1 MYARPVSLFGT
12 LLVACAALYAQA
24 AVVYAWL
31 WLYRSRRDDVS
42 LAMSITAAGCTVF
55 ALGAVFL
62 TAEVS
67 STTAELGARLAYAG
81 SFVAAPGFFFVALQV
96 AGIRHPRLLP
106 HATVAA
112 SLAATA
118 LALAGA
124 VHDPGSVRPTMGH
137 EPDLTALGSLLI
149 TVAVASMVVALLV
162 LARAWSRR
170 AGARWILVGA
180 APGAIGATIEQ
191 VARLYGYEPVFALTV
206 LGTFLMLVS
215 SWVLLRRFAAV
226 GDRLRAQNAALEAS
240 HAALLRAQND
250 RSRAEH
256 LADVGELSVVLA
268 AEISRPMASLRRSVA
283 HLDAETVEAGEARA
297 TLDEIDAETRH
308 LNHLIRDLLVFARP
322 SQEDR
327 LEVSVA
333 TLIDDAL
340 RDVRA
345 QTRTSVP
352 ATLELDPSL
361 SIACEPE
368 AMRRAVAQVLENAT
382 TAANGESIVVRSRS
396 DGDRTVRIDI
406 TDPGEGMDTAV
417 RKRALEPFFT
427 TRAYGTGLG
436 LAIVARVARSH
447 GGRVEIESAHGR
459 GTTISLWL
467 PRARASQRARG

>member
-1 MYARPVSLFGT
+1 MYARGVSLFGT

-31 WLYRSRRDDVS
+31 WMYRARRDDVS

-62 TAEVS
+62 TADVS

-81 SFVAAPGFFFVALQV
+81 SFVAAPGFFFVTLEV
-96 AGIRHPRLLP
+96 AGIRHHSLLP
-106 HATVAA
+106 HAMVAA
-112 SLAATA
+112 SIAASA

-124 VHDPGSVRPTMGH
+124 VHDPASVRPGMGH
-137 EPDLTALGSLLI
+137 EPDLTMLGSLLI
-149 TVAVASMVVALLV
+149 TAAVALMVVALVL

-191 VARLYGYEPVFALTV
+191 LARTRGYEPMFALTV

-226 GDRLRAQNAALEAS
+226 GDQLHRQKAALESS
-240 HAALLRAQND
+240 HAALLRAQSD

-283 HLDAETVEAGEARA
+283 ELDAAAVEAGEARA

-322 SQEDR
+322 SQEER
-327 LEVSVA
+327 LEVGVA
-333 TLIDDAL
+333 TLIEDAL
-340 RDVRA
+340 QDVRA
-345 QTRTSVP
+345 QTRTAVP
-352 ATLELDPSL
+352 ATLEVDPSL
-361 SIACEPE
+361 SIECEPE

-382 TAANGESIVVRSRS
+382 TAANGEAILVRSRPE
-396 DGDRTVRIDI
+396 GDRSVRIDI

-459 GTTISLWL
+459 GTTVSLSL
-467 PRARASQRARG
+467 PRARAPQRGRG

>member
-1 MYARPVSLFGT
+1 MGREPELT
-12 LLVACAALYAQA
+12 
-24 AVVYAWL
+24 
-31 WLYRSRRDDVS
+31 
-42 LAMSITAAGCTVF
+42 T
-55 ALGAVFL
+55 LGAVLL
-62 TAEVS
+62 TLAVS
-67 STTAELGARLAYAG
+67 
-81 SFVAAPGFFFVALQV
+81 
-96 AGIRHPRLLP
+96 
-106 HATVAA
+106 
-112 SLAATA
+112 
-118 LALAGA
+118 
-124 VHDPGSVRPTMGH
+124 
-137 EPDLTALGSLLI
+137 
-149 TVAVASMVVALLV
+149 SMVVALVV
-162 LARAWSRR
+162 LGRAWSRR

-180 APGAIGATIEQ
+180 APGAIGATLEQ
-191 VARLYGYEPVFALTV
+191 AARLHGYEPRFALTV

-226 GDRLRAQNAALEAS
+226 GDRLREQKAALESS

-283 HLDAETVEAGEARA
+283 HLDPETVEAGEARA

-322 SQEDR
+322 SQEER
-327 LEVSVA
+327 LEVGVA
-333 TLIDDAL
+333 TLIEDAL
-340 RDVRA
+340 QDVRA

-352 ATLELDPSL
+352 ATLDIDTSL

-382 TAANGESIVVRSRS
+382 TAADGESIVVRARP
-396 DGDRTVRIDI
+396 DGERGVRIDI

-459 GTTISLWL
+459 GTTVSLSL
-467 PRARASQRARG
+467 PRVRAAQRARG